1 MGTCFSVPPQDQLF
15 AAAAAGDA
23 YVVSELLSA
32 ADRLISSG
40 KRGAVATVNAADE
53 HGYTALHLAAERGHA
68 KIVPERLARRASI
81 NLRTASG
88 FTPLALAAQSGDDET
103 VLVLLNEGA
112 EVHHIDVAY
121 GASPV
126 PR

>member
-23 YVVSELLSA
+23 YMVSELLSA

-53 HGYTALHLAAERGHA
+53 HGYTARHLAAAQKDAPRQ
-68 KIVPERLARRASI
+68 RAHTRPAPQHS
-81 NLRTASG
+81 
-88 FTPLALAAQSGDDET
+88 
-103 VLVLLNEGA
+103 
-112 EVHHIDVAY
+112 
-121 GASPV
+121 
-126 PR
+126 